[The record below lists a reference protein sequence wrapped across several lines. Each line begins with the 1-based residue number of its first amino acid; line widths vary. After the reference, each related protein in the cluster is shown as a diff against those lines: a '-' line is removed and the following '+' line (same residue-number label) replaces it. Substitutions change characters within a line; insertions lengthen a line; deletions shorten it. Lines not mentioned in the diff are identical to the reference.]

1 MTELILNISV
11 MALLILTIFFCW
23 RLNNKI
29 GELRAGRRD
38 LIELVRTLD
47 AAIIKTNSNI
57 ANLKTMSQTSAHELS
72 ETVAK
77 AQELLND
84 LGFIVDTGSKVAD
97 RLERSIASSRN
108 INVSSAASVQSHSQS
123 YPHSHSNLNP
133 NFANN
138 NLNRSSEEKAV
149 VGTKSVLAKTRD
161 ELLAALK
168 FSR

>member
-1 MTELILNISV
+1 MTELILNIVV
-11 MALLILTIFFCW
+11 MALLMLTIFFCW

-29 GELRAGRRD
+29 GELRAGRKD

-57 ANLKTMSQTSAHELS
+57 SNLKTMSQTSAHELN

-84 LGFIVDTGSKVAD
+84 LSFIVDTGSKVAD
-97 RLERSIASSRN
+97 RLERSIVNSRS
-108 INVSSAASVQSHSQS
+108 VSAPSLVQTQ
-123 YPHSHSNLNP
+123 PQQQTKP
-133 NFANN
+133 APANN
-138 NLNRSSEEKAV
+138 NLHRSVEERAA

>member
-1 MTELILNISV
+1 MTELILNIIV
-11 MALLILTIFFCW
+11 MALLMLTIFFCW

-29 GELRAGRRD
+29 GELRAGRKD

-47 AAIIKTNSNI
+47 AAIIKTNNNI
-57 ANLKTMSQTSAHELS
+57 ASLKTMSQTSAHELN

-84 LGFIVDTGSKVAD
+84 LNFIVDTGSKVAD
-97 RLERSIASSRN
+97 RLERSIVSSRN
-108 INVSSAASVQSHSQS
+108 ISISNSTQASSQTQLNSNPANSNSLRSLEERSVG
-123 YPHSHSNLNP
+123 
-133 NFANN
+133 
-138 NLNRSSEEKAV
+138 
-149 VGTKSVLAKTRD
+149 GTKSVLAKTRD